1 MMPTMMFGMATSL
14 FFFWLVL
21 ATLLCLLL
29 IGLCIWLV
37 AGWLKKQRTPLMQN
51 TPQPQ
56 DAYEGYEQGYQAHEQ
71 PRATYQEGGQLYS
84 YPQDEQPQTSYQAME
99 QLER

>member
-1 MMPTMMFGMATSL
+1 MMPNMMFGMETYM
-14 FFFWLVL
+14 FFWLAL
-21 ATLLCLLL
+21 ATLVGLLL
-29 IGLCIWLV
+29 IGTCIWLV

-84 YPQDEQPQTSYQAME
+84 YPQDEQPKTSYQAME